1 MKSVAQQLSEVCD
14 SLKASGHTQLVTETL
29 RQDSGKNLE
38 GKLAKLTEFA
48 ESRGIATREEEKTA
62 HTALVEAAQKA
73 YGMTKEEAEVFAN
86 PHRANSS
93 TWGGVNVDDLLK
105 ETK

>member
-14 SLKASGHTQLVTETL
+14 NLKASGHTQLVDETL
-29 RQDSGKNLE
+29 RQDAGKNLE
-38 GKLAKLTEFA
+38 SKLSKLTTFA
-48 ESRGIATREEEKTA
+48 ESHGVATRENEKTA

-73 YGMTKEEAEVFAN
+73 FGLTLAEAEVFAN
-86 PHRANSS
+86 PNRPS
-93 TWGGVNVDDLLK
+93 VDPKWDGLLK